1 MCSRLQLVLLFLMKL
16 ENWEKTSAH
25 LPVLMKVSGVVVAV
39 IKLSKHEDGVQ
50 LGVGQRI
57 NLVSGKGRAAQV
69 RRHVLIKPGS
79 RSTRLTSHLLK
90 EQFLFSLSF
99 FSPLRF
105 FFLSFSSVT

>member
-1 MCSRLQLVLLFLMKL
+1 MKL
-16 ENWEKTSAH
+16 ENWEKTLAH
-25 LPVLMKVSGVVVAV
+25 LRVLMKVSGVVVAV